1 MELRQLRYFTE
12 VYRTGSISLAAENL
26 SVTQPALSQQIA
38 LLERELKTT
47 LFERSK
53 RGMKPTSAGDALAE
67 KAAAVLAS
75 IADLE
80 TSVRADEPLR
90 QVAFAVG
97 ETLAAHFVPA
107 LLVKLRTRFVS
118 TRFKVIES
126 NLTEIKAALKSDEVD
141 FAFSP
146 EPLTEAAYLNRYLI
160 EDEILPVVSATDALA
175 LKGADWQ
182 KLKAREWIL
191 FHPGSAIRKISDAI
205 LKEAEKHFEPKVA
218 MELRSVAGVVRCL
231 EAGLG
236 VGFISNL
243 SLTDKLI
250 PLGVAELSR
259 RRQFYLAHK
268 KKNVKIRPVADAILQ
283 FALGHKED
291 GKAR

>member
-1 MELRQLRYFTE
+1 MEIRQLRYFTE

-38 LLERELKTT
+38 LLERELKTA

-53 RGMKPTSAGDALAE
+53 RGMKPTPAGEALAE

-75 IADLE
+75 LADLE
-80 TSVRADEPLR
+80 TSVKAEEPLR

-97 ETLAAHFVPA
+97 ETLAAHFVPP
-107 LLVKLRTRFVS
+107 LLVKLRARFAGTRFQ
-118 TRFKVIES
+118 VIES

-141 FAFSP
+141 FALSP
-146 EPLTEAAYLNRYLI
+146 EPLTEPAYLNRYLL
-160 EDEILPVVSATDALA
+160 EDEILPAVSAVDPLA
-175 LKGADWQ
+175 LKGADWE
-182 KLKAREWIL
+182 KLKSREWIL
-191 FHPGSAIRKISDAI
+191 FHPGSAIRKISDSI
-205 LKEAEKHFEPKVA
+205 LKEAERRFEPRVA

-250 PLGVAELSR
+250 PLGGAELSR
-259 RRQFYLAHK
+259 RRKFYLTHK
-268 KKNVKIRPVADAILQ
+268 KKNDKIQPVADAILQ
-283 FALGHKED
+283 FAMGRKEE
-291 GKAR
+291 A